1 MHEFGT
7 VIALKESLVQV
18 EIPRSK
24 YCRGC
29 HACTPLDGKDSMML
43 FALNDCQADIGD
55 QVQIQ
60 IQESGELSASLLL
73 YGIPLAVFLISL
85 VLFTF
90 LSSHSFSIQASKQ
103 RALHAACNL
112 HSPLFQITAPKTIT
126 SPPFLSYDTVN

>member
-24 YCRGC
+24 HCRGC

-43 FALNDCQADIGD
+43 FALNDCQANIGD

-73 YGIPLAVFLISL
+73 YGVPLAVFLISL
-85 VLFTF
+85 VLFTLCLPEIPALLLSFLILALSYLVIHF
-90 LSSHSFSIQASKQ
+90 LSKHLNRERYMPRAICILSSSK
-103 RALHAACNL
+103 
-112 HSPLFQITAPKTIT
+112 
-126 SPPFLSYDTVN
+126 

>member
-7 VIALKESLVQV
+7 VIAIKESPIQV

-24 YCRGC
+24 RCRGC
-29 HACTPLDGKDSMML
+29 HACTPLNGKDSMTL
-43 FALNDCQADIGD
+43 FALNDCQAAIGD

-85 VLFTF
+85 VLFALFLPEIPALLLSFLILSLAYLAIHF
-90 LSSHSFSIQASKQ
+90 LSKRLNRERYMP
-103 RALHAACNL
+103 RAVLIL
-112 HSPLFQITAPKTIT
+112 
-126 SPPFLSYDTVN
+126 PFVK